1 MIVRYQVIT
10 WNHIAES
17 WESFRKNK
25 GNPIIDSKSFENKD
39 EAIAYAR
46 EQDANK
52 TDDVWKIEIG
62 EWHCPDPGSYKNTPI
77 NIDPVY
83 VGQVPFK

>member
-1 MIVRYQVIT
+1 MIVRYEVIT

-17 WESFRKNK
+17 WESFRKG

-46 EQDANK
+46 QQDANK

-62 EWHCPDPGSYKNTPI
+62 EWHCPDPWTGKGVPPLV
-77 NIDPVY
+77 DPVL
-83 VGQVPFK
+83 VGKVPFK